1 MTHNSFQLFPEGL
14 KLISACPV
22 CGASYKPGQVRL
34 IEEKGEA
41 HLVHIQCQSCLG
53 GVVALIVK
61 GGIGISS
68 VGLITDLTAE
78 DVIRFKES
86 DQITED
92 DCLAIHQILEKSTN
106 YEFISQSGNS

>member
-1 MTHNSFQLFPEGL
+1 M
-14 KLISACPV
+14 V
-22 CGASYKPGQVRL
+22 
-34 IEEKGEA
+34 
-41 HLVHIQCQSCLG
+41 HLQCQNCLG

-78 DVIRFKES
+78 DVVKFKEA

-92 DCLAIHQILEKSTN
+92 DCLAIHQVLEKSTI
-106 YEFISQSGNS
+106 YDFISQSANS